1 MIRVNVALVVGIMG
15 TAVALI
21 NTQYDSRRLYNAVD
35 QESTR
40 ARQLNIDYES
50 LRVQRR
56 AEVAPARVQAVAVT
70 RLKMRAPDP
79 SITEYVSHPQQ
90 VEQRP

>member
-1 MIRVNVALVVGIMG
+1 MIRVNIALVVAIMG

-50 LRVQRR
+50 LRV
-56 AEVAPARVQAVAVT
+56 
-70 RLKMRAPDP
+70 
-79 SITEYVSHPQQ
+79 
-90 VEQRP
+90 